1 MNDNDK
7 QADVCIQKI
16 GTFLPA
22 NLAMTAWAFATLR
35 SPHDPLFRVLT
46 LESIRKITEFQSASL
61 SMLAWAFA
69 HLSVNPAIYGSL
81 FQSISHQA
89 CTLIRSFG
97 QQVDTYAI
105 SLSLSSSTTLIIH
118 FHIT

>member
-1 MNDNDK
+1 
-7 QADVCIQKI
+7 
-16 GTFLPA
+16 
-22 NLAMTAWAFATLR
+22 MTAWAFATLR

-89 CTLIRSFG
+89 CALIRSFG
-97 QQVDTYAI
+97 QQVYFPLLTVCPSERWFVFIALCLRRRI
-105 SLSLSSSTTLIIH
+105 CQI
-118 FHIT
+118 